1 MLKFHK
7 GSSMLMSVR
16 KGKVVNMTYKKKVL
30 ITVETL
36 VVVAGAAGLVVNHAR
51 NITRGSTEKFTM
63 VQTSPIDSLDPI
75 LGYNPSSGTV
85 VGNTYEGLYSV
96 DDKNKVHLALAAKV
110 KTSEDGK
117 TKTFT
122 IRKNAKW
129 SNGTPVTADDFVFAW
144 RRLANPKNASGFN
157 FQPGAAGLKN
167 ADDIVAGKKPVSS
180 LGVSAEGKKTL
191 VLHLDRKV
199 PYLNKLLS
207 FNAFAPVNE
216 QFYKKAGK
224 NFAQNDQNLISAG
237 PYKVKDWELGDNE
250 VTLVKNKDYWDAKHV
265 QAKTVKMNII
275 TDPEKAAI
283 AFKDG
288 SADYT
293 PISGQLAT
301 KFREDKAFKT
311 ELGPFTQYLMIN
323 MKKKGLD
330 NADLRK
336 VINSSI
342 NKKTIT
348 NHILKDG
355 SEPVKSMIMKDLYKD
370 TTNNDK
376 DFADESAAGYTYS
389 PAKAKAYW
397 QAAKSETNL
406 RAFTITYDDSDPSY
420 ANVAAYMKSQIE
432 KNLPGMKVTLQQ
444 LSKKTRIDKMGSGDF
459 ETVLTRWGPDY
470 ADPSAIL
477 SMYQSDNVSNYAK
490 FNSPEYDQLLADAAS
505 KYADDTAKRNDTL
518 QKANNLLIDSAASAP
533 LYQSGAPVLQRQN
546 IHGLVQHISGVPYT
560 FKYVTLKR

>member
-1 MLKFHK
+1 
-7 GSSMLMSVR
+7 MSVR
-16 KGKVVNMTYKKKVL
+16 KGDVVNMTYKKKVL
-30 ITVETL
+30 ITAGTL

-96 DDKNKVHLALAAKV
+96 DDKNKVHLALASKV
-110 KTSEDGK
+110 ETSKDGK

-129 SNGTPVTADDFVFAW
+129 SNGAPVTADDFVFAW

-180 LGVSAEGKKTL
+180 LGVSAEGKKKL

-216 QFYKKAGK
+216 QFYKKEGK
-224 NFAQNDQNLISAG
+224 KFAQSDKNLISAG

-250 VTLVKNKDYWDAKHV
+250 ITLVKNKGYWDAKHV

-323 MKKKGLD
+323 LKKKGLD
-330 NADLRK
+330 NAELRK
-336 VINSSI
+336 AINSSI
-342 NKKTIT
+342 DKKVIT

-355 SEPVKSMIMKDLYKD
+355 SEPAKSMIMKGLYRD
-370 TTNNDK
+370 TANNGK
-376 DFADESAAGYTYS
+376 DFANESAEGYTYS
-389 PAKAKAYW
+389 PSKAKAYW

-444 LSKKTRIDKMGSGDF
+444 LSKKTRVDKMESGDF

-477 SMYQSDNVSNYAK
+477 SMYQSDNVSNYPK
-490 FNSPEYDQLLADAAS
+490 FNSPEYDQLLADAAT
-505 KYADDTAKRNDTL
+505 KYANDTAKRNDAL
-518 QKANNLLIDSAASAP
+518 QQANNLLIDSASSAP

-546 IHGLVQHISGVPYT
+546 IHGLIQHISGVPYT

>member
-1 MLKFHK
+1 
-7 GSSMLMSVR
+7 MSVR
-16 KGKVVNMTYKKKVL
+16 KGDVVNMTYKKKVI
-30 ITVETL
+30 ITVGTL

-96 DDKNKVHLALAAKV
+96 DDKNKVHLALASKV
-110 KTSEDGK
+110 ETSKDGK

-129 SNGTPVTADDFVFAW
+129 SNGAPVTANDFVFAW

-180 LGVSAEGKKTL
+180 LGVSAEGKKKL

-216 QFYKKAGK
+216 QFYKKEGK
-224 NFAQNDQNLISAG
+224 KFAQSDKNLISAG
-237 PYKVKDWELGDNE
+237 PYKVKDWKLGDNE
-250 VTLVKNKDYWDAKHV
+250 ITLVKNKGYWDAKHV

-323 MKKKGLD
+323 LKKKGLD

-336 VINSSI
+336 AINSSI
-342 NKKTIT
+342 DKKVIT

-355 SEPVKSMIMKDLYKD
+355 SEPAKSMIMKGLYRD
-370 TTNNDK
+370 TTNNGK
-376 DFADESAAGYTYS
+376 DFANESAEGYTYS
-389 PAKAKAYW
+389 PTKAKAYW
-397 QAAKSETNL
+397 QSAKSETNL

-444 LSKKTRIDKMGSGDF
+444 LSKKTRVDKMESGDF

-477 SMYQSDNVSNYAK
+477 SMYQSDNVSNYPK
-490 FNSPEYDQLLADAAS
+490 FNSPEYDQLLADAAT
-505 KYADDTAKRNDTL
+505 KYANDTAKRNDAL
-518 QKANNLLIDSAASAP
+518 QQANNLLIDSASSAP

-546 IHGLVQHISGVPYT
+546 IHGLIQHISGVPYT

>member
-1 MLKFHK
+1 
-7 GSSMLMSVR
+7 
-16 KGKVVNMTYKKKVL
+16 MTYKKKVL
-30 ITVETL
+30 ITVGTL
-36 VVVAGAAGLVVNHAR
+36 VIVAGAAGLVVNYAR

-96 DDKNKVHLALAAKV
+96 DDKNKVHLALASKV
-110 KTSEDGK
+110 ETSKDGK
-117 TKTFT
+117 TKIFT

-129 SNGTPVTADDFVFAW
+129 SNGAPVTANDFVFAW

-157 FQPGAAGLKN
+157 FEPGAVGLKN

-180 LGVSAEGKKTL
+180 LGVSAEGKKKL
-191 VLHLDRKV
+191 VLHLDREV

-216 QFYKKAGK
+216 QFYKKEGK
-224 NFAQNDQNLISAG
+224 KFAQSDKNLISAG

-250 VTLVKNKDYWDAKHV
+250 ITLVKNKDYWDANHV
-265 QAKTVKMNII
+265 QAKIVKMNII

-283 AFKDG
+283 AFKNG
-288 SADYT
+288 SVDYT

-301 KFREDKAFKT
+301 KFRENKSFKT

-323 MKKKGLD
+323 LKKKGLD

-336 VINSSI
+336 AINSSI
-342 NKKTIT
+342 NKKVIT

-355 SEPVKSMIMKDLYKD
+355 SEPAKSMIMKGLYRD
-370 TTNNDK
+370 TANNGK
-376 DFADESAAGYTYS
+376 DFANESAEGYTYS

-406 RAFTITYDDSDPSY
+406 RAFTIMYDDSDPSY

-477 SMYQSDNVSNYAK
+477 SMYQSDNVSNYPK
-490 FNSPEYDQLLADAAS
+490 FNSPEYDRLLEDAAS
-505 KYADDTAKRNDTL
+505 KYANDTAKRNDAL
-518 QKANNLLIDSAASAP
+518 QQANNLLIDSASSAP
-533 LYQSGAPVLQRQN
+533 LYQSSAPVLQRQN
-546 IHGLVQHISGVPYT
+546 IHGLIQHISGVPFT
-560 FKYVTLKR
+560 FKYVTLTR

>member
-16 KGKVVNMTYKKKVL
+16 KGDVVNMTYKKKVI
-30 ITVETL
+30 ITVGTL

-96 DDKNKVHLALAAKV
+96 DDKNKVHLALASKV
-110 KTSEDGK
+110 ETSKDGK

-129 SNGTPVTADDFVFAW
+129 SNGAPVTANDFVFAW

-180 LGVSAEGKKTL
+180 LGVSAEGKKKL

-216 QFYKKAGK
+216 QFYKKEGK
-224 NFAQNDQNLISAG
+224 KFAQSDKNLISAG
-237 PYKVKDWELGDNE
+237 PYKVKNWELGDNE
-250 VTLVKNKDYWDAKHV
+250 ITLVKNKDYWDAKHV
-265 QAKTVKMNII
+265 QAKIVKMNII

-301 KFREDKAFKT
+301 KFREDKSFKT

-323 MKKKGLD
+323 LKKKGLD

-336 VINSSI
+336 AINSSI
-342 NKKTIT
+342 NKKVIT

-355 SEPVKSMIMKDLYKD
+355 SEPAKSMIMKGLYRD
-370 TTNNDK
+370 TANNGK
-376 DFADESAAGYTYS
+376 DFANESAEGYTYS

-444 LSKKTRIDKMGSGDF
+444 LSKKTRVDKMGSGDF

-477 SMYQSDNVSNYAK
+477 SMYQSDNVSNYPK
-490 FNSPEYDQLLADAAS
+490 FNSPEYDRLLADAAS
-505 KYADDTAKRNDTL
+505 KYANDTAKRNDAL
-518 QKANNLLIDSAASAP
+518 QQANDLLIDSASSAP

-546 IHGLVQHISGVPYT
+546 IHGLIQHISGVPYT